1 MERTWDKKS
10 IYHSHL
16 VGYTREHD
24 DGLVCMIE
32 AGPMKSKFGD
42 GEVAKIKVHGE
53 PEGEESGYWLKI
65 ENDDVSEAIS
75 AIAPKQWVSLRA
87 EGSREAATI
96 VVDTVDGLT
105 VTIEQDTTPAETE
118 VEDFNEP
125 VLTEHFVQVAKDMAT
140 EQQLHESA
148 VREDVLAGL
157 VASGLSAP
165 AADMVRCLLDA
176 RQVVGAFKAISG
188 DEEELREDVRCL
200 AQSLWINSH

>member
-1 MERTWDKKS
+1 
-10 IYHSHL
+10 
-16 VGYTREHD
+16 
-24 DGLVCMIE
+24 MIE

-65 ENDDVSEAIS
+65 ENDDVSEALG

-105 VTIEQDTTPAETE
+105 VTIEQDATPAETT
-118 VEDFNEP
+118 VEDFNDEP
-125 VLTEHFVQVAKDMAT
+125 VLAEHFAQVAKDMAT

-148 VREDVLAGL
+148 VQEEVLDHLA
-157 VASGLSAP
+157 ATEFSAP
-165 AADMVRCLLDA
+165 AADMIKCLLDA
-176 RQVVGAFKAISG
+176 RRLVGVYKSISG
-188 DEEELREDVRCL
+188 EEELSEDVRCL